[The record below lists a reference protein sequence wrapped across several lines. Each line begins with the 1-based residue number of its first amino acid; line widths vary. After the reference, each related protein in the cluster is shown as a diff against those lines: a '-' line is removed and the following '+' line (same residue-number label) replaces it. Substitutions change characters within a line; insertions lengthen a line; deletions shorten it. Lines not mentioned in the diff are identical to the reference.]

1 VALESTASAGR
12 VSLLVV
18 SAAVREQAQNIFRS
32 NALLIVLSLWNTGA
46 VVPPILGAVADAHGR
61 YGTALAMVVPM
72 CFFIAAYSYP
82 LAVNFIPA
90 YRIPADKFSTTKIG
104 LENVHTVDEESN
116 TDSPKEKSET
126 AELEHEKGGMEHSPE
141 IRMDHK

>member
-1 VALESTASAGR
+1 MALESTASAGR

>member
-1 VALESTASAGR
+1 M
-12 VSLLVV
+12 
-18 SAAVREQAQNIFRS
+18 
-32 NALLIVLSLWNTGA
+32 
-46 VVPPILGAVADAHGR
+46 VPPILGAVADAHGR